1 MKRKVCES
9 LFAVTLALIVA
20 VTNIPVTAFA
30 TEINQS
36 ARQEQTT
43 ESVQTENQGQQSDGL
58 QENHEAQNET
68 NSENGQNSTD
78 NPAGA
83 GQNSGEGDNPAG
95 TDLKKDNLFEGNN
108 FQKAD
113 NQENSGV
120 AEEISRQQNTD
131 DNQQNAQVS
140 EQAAML
146 SSDETQ
152 WNWHKGEITQNELK
166 KLLGDS
172 WPYVGTYRW
181 SKDRENWNKT
191 SVYGN
196 PVYTF
201 DTGTYYFQK
210 ETVTWAD
217 IQWNDIGTKEIH
229 AYYNMEINIYGSS
242 EGVVYNSEN
251 LAVPLNST
259 FQVYDNKYKF
269 TVKNIENYE
278 IKVTATGG
286 SQGERKL
293 TPDANG
299 MYEVIF
305 DDDVTVKVEYIATN
319 YVNVK
324 IEQTENAAVY
334 INGTLT
340 ETEDTRV
347 NLNENFQIKIVPQKG
362 YAIEGVTVDQ
372 ASVSD
377 LSFEKYAASF
387 SWYSGE
393 TNQATIT
400 ISPKVV
406 KEVLALKENETVS
419 YHKGMNVERLKN
431 NIFNSVIDKENT
443 VPSNISMDDVTI
455 QYNNGVAWKELDYQ
469 PGVLEFYAHAFG
481 SKDTEKVRI
490 TYKGNSQYA
499 PFSETVTV
507 NLSDE
512 RIETQVVIQEGITIR
527 YNTEDVMK
535 QELLQ
540 HITVQDKD
548 GNTLPVD
555 KSELTLSYD
564 RTVGQQEMTVS
575 YVGDDDYKDSAATAI
590 ITITKGDATVSVN
603 SQKITYGE
611 SFETPIFTAS
621 PEEAKAIGLIVGIT
635 ASGEK
640 YASIDL
646 SLSLIHI

>member
-540 HITVQDKD
+540 HITVQ
-548 GNTLPVD
+548 
-555 KSELTLSYD
+555 
-564 RTVGQQEMTVS
+564 GQRW
-575 YVGDDDYKDSAATAI
+575 
-590 ITITKGDATVSVN
+590 
-603 SQKITYGE
+603 
-611 SFETPIFTAS
+611 
-621 PEEAKAIGLIVGIT
+621 
-635 ASGEK
+635 K
-640 YASIDL
+640 YIAG
-646 SLSLIHI
+646 

>member
-564 RTVGQQEMTVS
+564 RTVGQLEMTVS
-575 YVGDDDYKDSAATAI
+575 YVGDDDYKDSAA
-590 ITITKGDATVSVN
+590 
-603 SQKITYGE
+603 YWE
-611 SFETPIFTAS
+611 FP
-621 PEEAKAIGLIVGIT
+621 L
-635 ASGEK
+635 
-640 YASIDL
+640 
-646 SLSLIHI
+646 